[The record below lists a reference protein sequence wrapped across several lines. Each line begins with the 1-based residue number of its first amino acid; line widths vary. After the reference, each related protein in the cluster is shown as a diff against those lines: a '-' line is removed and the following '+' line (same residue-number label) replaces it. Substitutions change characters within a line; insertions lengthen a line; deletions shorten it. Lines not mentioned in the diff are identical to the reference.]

1 MKLKILCPA
10 LIPALLLLVSCGGE
24 PGSGNESTVEQSAP
38 EVVPAWTIDDVPVAP
53 AVAMAN
59 RYPEVETL
67 FPGGVVGL
75 PDLVYVQIP
84 GYRPQRLDMYLPPDK
99 STRHPMVMY
108 IHGGGWQN
116 GHSRQSGA
124 FENWPATLAMIAS
137 RGYVVTSIN
146 YRLGGEEKFP
156 AAIQDVKTALRWL
169 RAHADEYGIDRD
181 KFLVWGASAGGHLA
195 ALAGT
200 SCGVSELDPVNLP
213 EELTAESD
221 YVQATIG
228 WYGIYDLTGMGEGGG
243 PGGYFAGQLR
253 EASPASYV
261 DESDGAFLLIHGS
274 EDPVINFQQAI
285 DFNDLLT
292 ANNLSSSVH
301 VIQGVAHSYIGET
314 ADDTKQASIEAL
326 QLCLEFMD
334 EVFKD

>member
-1 MKLKILCPA
+1 MKKNHLTFT
-10 LIPALLLLVSCGGE
+10 LLASLMLLMSCGREGVSTHE
-24 PGSGNESTVEQSAP
+24 SQDDMSGTEMSR
-38 EVVPAWTIDDVPVAP
+38 AWTIADVPVAP

-59 RYPEVETL
+59 RYPGTETY

-75 PDLVYVQIP
+75 PDLVYSQIP
-84 GYRPQRLDMYLPPDK
+84 GYRPLRLDMYLPPD
-99 STRHPMVMY
+99 SSATHPMVMY

-137 RGYVVTSIN
+137 RGYVVTSVN
-146 YRLGGEEKFP
+146 YRLGGEAAFP

-169 RAHADEYGIDRD
+169 RAHADEYGIDKD

-200 SCGVSELDPVNLP
+200 SWGAVELEPDNLP
-213 EELTAESD
+213 DELATESD
-221 YVQATIG
+221 RVQATIG
-228 WYGIYDLTGMGEGGG
+228 WYGIYDLTEMGERGG
-243 PGGYFAGQLR
+243 PGGYFAGWLA
-253 EASPASYV
+253 EASPVTYV

-274 EDPVINFQQAI
+274 EDPVIDYQQSV

-292 ANNLSSSVH
+292 AHNIRSSVH
-301 VIQGVAHSYIGET
+301 VIPNVAHSYIGET
-314 ADDTKQASIEAL
+314 AESTRAASIQAL
-326 QLCLEFMD
+326 DMSLEFMD
-334 EVFKD
+334 DVFK

>member
-1 MKLKILCPA
+1 MKKNILIIT
-10 LIPALLLLVSCGGE
+10 LSTSLMVLNSCGGE
-24 PGSGNESTVEQSAP
+24 NPSKTDSQSDQSS
-38 EVVPAWTIDDVPVAP
+38 VGMSPAWTIDDVPVAP

-59 RYPEVETL
+59 SYPEVETG

-75 PDLVYVQIP
+75 PDLVYIQLP
-84 GYRPQRLDMYLPPDK
+84 GFRPLRLDMYLPPD
-99 STRHPMVMY
+99 SGTTHPMVMY

-146 YRLGGEEKFP
+146 YRLGGEAPFP

-169 RAHADEYGIDRD
+169 RAHAEEYGIDKD

-200 SCGVSELDPVNLP
+200 SCGAKELEPVNLP
-213 EELTAESD
+213 DDLAAESD
-221 YVQATIG
+221 CVQATIG
-228 WYGIYDLTGMGEGGG
+228 WYGIYDLTEMGQRGG
-243 PGGYFAGQLR
+243 PGGYFAGQLE
-253 EASPASYV
+253 EASPVSYV

-274 EDPVINFQQAI
+274 EDPVIDYQQAI
-285 DFNDLLT
+285 EFNDLLT
-292 ANNLSSSVH
+292 ANKLRSSVH
-301 VIQGVAHSYIGET
+301 IIPDVAHSYIGET
-314 ADDTKQASIEAL
+314 GEKTKEASIQAL
-326 QLCLEFMD
+326 ELALEFMD
-334 EVFKD
+334 WVFK